1 MRLLESNFA
10 KGMVAL
16 AALVAAAVSGY
27 MAIEGWSL
35 LDAAYMTILTFT
47 TVGYEE
53 VHPLSAPG
61 RVFTMALMVVGV
73 AVMLYILSTVVQL
86 IVAQEVLRTLVRRH
100 RMRTR
105 LAGLRGHYIVC
116 GYGRVG
122 RAVARTLAE
131 GSAGLVV
138 IDSDEA
144 AAADVEEDGLL
155 CVRGDS
161 AADSR
166 LIEAHVETARGLVA
180 ATGSDSQNVYVVLS
194 ARSLNPDLHIVARAS
209 YPDAED
215 KLRRAGAD
223 EVFMPYEIGGRR
235 MALSVME
242 MSR

>member
-1 MRLLESNFA
+1 MRLFESNFA

-27 MAIEGWSL
+27 MVIEGWSL
-35 LDAAYMTILTFT
+35 LDAAYMTIVTFT

-53 VHPLSAPG
+53 VHPLSSAG

-105 LAGLRGHYIVC
+105 LGGLRGHYIVC

-144 AAADVEEDGLL
+144 AAADVEEDGML

-161 AADSR
+161 AADSK

-180 ATGSDSQNVYVVLS
+180 ATGSDSQNVYVILS
-194 ARSLNPDLHIVARAS
+194 ARNLNPDLHIVARAS
-209 YPDAED
+209 YPGAED